1 MLSVAA
7 RSGYIEKARD
17 RSFTLPLA
25 LSMIMPRLADA
36 RTARKA
42 GMPMAVNAMAEL
54 MYAATTDQ
62 GIIRMKLFTLSAR
75 KLLVLTACVMCP
87 GLVSAH
93 GVDDHSGDPAYA
105 RYYHQAVNW
114 GGCPPSLF
122 TDGSTIQCALVTV
135 PVDWA
140 DPGRGDITIGISRPL
155 NPAPYSRLLLVNA
168 GGPDN
173 SSASQAEMLEQLQ
186 PQVEVDHLVVGVDLR
201 GITDGLGTQV
211 SCDYAQRSGAENF
224 MDGDSRNPTVDSVR
238 AQQDWWNRSIGPC
251 LQQHATFLKN
261 ITTPNHARDLNLVR
275 AVLGFPRADLFGV
288 SSGSSLMAYATR
300 MFPDRFERVVL
311 DSNMNWRHLDW
322 QRQALSRM
330 SMDQLNVQQAFIPF
344 IARHDDQFHMGTT
357 PPQVLTTFQRIYQ
370 ATSQHRMGSVTP
382 DQALGA
388 MDGTGM
394 WVFWDL
400 LVQPALGA
408 MTQALDGDPAH
419 IASAEQIAAFTS
431 VDLRNQP
438 SFNPMADVLQC
449 NDSGSTD
456 PRSTAR
462 KIADV
467 RTYWAIGASTLLD
480 KCQHWP
486 WQPALDRTLESRTSV
501 QALMVQNEFDPSTP
515 YSEALK
521 DRLANGPAAR
531 MVLVNNATTHG
542 AMFDD
547 NACTTNAEFAYLNSG
562 AMPVRDVVC
571 QAQPM
576 HSFAMQDA
584 VTYEY
589 GYPATGWRLP
599 PPPNIHQVSW
609 LLVP

>member
-1 MLSVAA
+1 
-7 RSGYIEKARD
+7 
-17 RSFTLPLA
+17 
-25 LSMIMPRLADA
+25 
-36 RTARKA
+36 
-42 GMPMAVNAMAEL
+42 
-54 MYAATTDQ
+54 
-62 GIIRMKLFTLSAR
+62 MKLFTLSAR
-75 KLLVLTACVMCP
+75 KLVVLTACVMCS
-87 GLVSAH
+87 GLASAH

-140 DPGRGDITIGISRPL
+140 DPSQGDITIGISRPL
-155 NPAPYSRLLLVNA
+155 DAPSHSRLLLVNA

-224 MDGDSRNPTVDSVR
+224 MDGDSRNPTVESVR
-238 AQQDWWNRSIGPC
+238 AQQNWWNRSIGPC
-251 LQQHATFLKN
+251 LQQHATFLKS

-311 DSNMNWRHLDW
+311 DSNMNWLHLDW

-357 PPQVLTTFQRIYQ
+357 PPQVMTTFQRIYQ

-382 DQALGA
+382 DQALGSL
-388 MDGTGM
+388 DGTGM

-400 LVQPALGA
+400 LVSPSLSA
-408 MTQALDGDPAH
+408 MSQALDGDPAH
-419 IASAEQIAAFTS
+419 IANAEQMAAMTFA
-431 VDLRNQP
+431 DLRSQS
-438 SFNPMADVLQC
+438 SFNPMPDVLQC

-456 PRSTAR
+456 SRSTAQ

-467 RTYWAIGASTLLD
+467 RTYWAIGASTVVD

-486 WQPALDRTLESRTSV
+486 WQPALDRRLESRTSV

-562 AMPVRDVVC
+562 VMPVRDVVC
-571 QAQPM
+571 QAKPM

-589 GYPATGWRLP
+589 GYPAMGWWLP

>member
-155 NPAPYSRLLLVNA
+155 NPAAYSRLLLVNA

-311 DSNMNWRHLDW
+311 DSNMNWRYLDW

-357 PPQVLTTFQRIYQ
+357 PQQVMTTFQRIYQ

-408 MTQALDGDPAH
+408 MSQALDGDPAH

-431 VDLRNQP
+431 VDLRNQA
-438 SFNPMADVLQC
+438 SLNPMADVLQC

-589 GYPATGWRLP
+589 GYPATGWWLP

>member
-1 MLSVAA
+1 MK
-7 RSGYIEKARD
+7 R
-17 RSFTLPLA
+17 FTFP
-25 LSMIMPRLADA
+25 
-36 RTARKA
+36 
-42 GMPMAVNAMAEL
+42 
-54 MYAATTDQ
+54 
-62 GIIRMKLFTLSAR
+62 AR
-75 KLLVLTACVMCP
+75 KLVVLIGCVVCSA
-87 GLVSAH
+87 LASAH

-105 RYYHQAVNW
+105 RYYQQSVNW

-140 DPGRGDITIGISRPL
+140 DPKQGDITIGISRPL
-155 NPAPYSRLLLVNA
+155 DPPTHTRLLLVNA

-173 SSASQAEMLEQLQ
+173 SSASMAELLEQWQ
-186 PQVEVDHLVVGVDLR
+186 PQVQVDHLVIGVDLR
-201 GITDGLGTQV
+201 GISDGLGTQV
-211 SCDYAQRSGAENF
+211 NCDYAQRSGAENF
-224 MDGDSRNPTVDSVR
+224 MDGDSRNPTVESVR
-238 AQQDWWNRSIGPC
+238 AQQAWWNRSIGTC
-251 LQQHATFLKN
+251 LQQHAAFLKG

-275 AVLGFPRADLFGV
+275 ALLGFRHADLLGV
-288 SSGSSLMAYATR
+288 SSGSSLMAYASR

-311 DSNMNWRHLDW
+311 DSNMNWLHLDW
-322 QRQALSRM
+322 QRQALRQV
-330 SMDQLNVQQAFIPF
+330 SMDQLNLQQAFIPF

-357 PPQVLTTFQRIYQ
+357 PQQVLTTFQRIYQ

-382 DQALGA
+382 DQALGSLE
-388 MDGTGM
+388 GTGM

-400 LVQPALGA
+400 LVSPSLSA
-408 MTQALDGDPAH
+408 MSTALDGDPAH
-419 IASAEQIAAFTS
+419 IADAEQMAAMTFA
-431 VDLRNQP
+431 DLRNQP
-438 SFNPMADVLQC
+438 SFNPMADALQC

-456 PRSTAR
+456 PRSIAQ

-467 RTYWAIGASTLLD
+467 RTYWAVGASTLVD

-486 WQPALDRTLESRTSV
+486 WRPALDRGLETRTRV
-501 QALMVQNEFDPSTP
+501 RALMVQNEFDPSTP

-521 DRLANGPAAR
+521 DRRENGHAAR

-542 AMFDD
+542 VMFDD
-547 NACTTNAEFAYLNSG
+547 DTCTTNVEFAYLNLG
-562 AMPVRDVVC
+562 VMPARDVVC
-571 QAQPM
+571 QAKPM

-589 GYPATGWRLP
+589 GHPAAGWWLP

>member
-1 MLSVAA
+1 
-7 RSGYIEKARD
+7 
-17 RSFTLPLA
+17 
-25 LSMIMPRLADA
+25 
-36 RTARKA
+36 
-42 GMPMAVNAMAEL
+42 
-54 MYAATTDQ
+54 
-62 GIIRMKLFTLSAR
+62 MKLFTLSAR

-155 NPAPYSRLLLVNA
+155 NPAAYSRLLLVNA

-311 DSNMNWRHLDW
+311 DSNMNWRYLDW

-357 PPQVLTTFQRIYQ
+357 PQQVMTTFQRIYQ

-589 GYPATGWRLP
+589 GYPATGWWLP

>member
-1 MLSVAA
+1 
-7 RSGYIEKARD
+7 
-17 RSFTLPLA
+17 
-25 LSMIMPRLADA
+25 
-36 RTARKA
+36 
-42 GMPMAVNAMAEL
+42 MPMAVNAMAEL

-155 NPAPYSRLLLVNA
+155 NPAAYSRLLLVNA

-311 DSNMNWRHLDW
+311 DSNMNWRYLDW

-357 PPQVLTTFQRIYQ
+357 PQQVMTTFQRIYQ

-408 MTQALDGDPAH
+408 MSQALDGDPAH

-589 GYPATGWRLP
+589 GYPATGWWLP

>member
-155 NPAPYSRLLLVNA
+155 NPAAYSRLLLVNA

-311 DSNMNWRHLDW
+311 DSNMNWRYLDW

-357 PPQVLTTFQRIYQ
+357 PQQVMTTFQRIYQ

-408 MTQALDGDPAH
+408 MSQALDGDPAH

-589 GYPATGWRLP
+589 GYPATGWWLP

>member
-1 MLSVAA
+1 
-7 RSGYIEKARD
+7 
-17 RSFTLPLA
+17 
-25 LSMIMPRLADA
+25 
-36 RTARKA
+36 
-42 GMPMAVNAMAEL
+42 
-54 MYAATTDQ
+54 
-62 GIIRMKLFTLSAR
+62 MKLFTLSAR
-75 KLLVLTACVMCP
+75 KLLALIACVMCP
-87 GLVSAH
+87 GLASAH
-93 GVDDHSGDPAYA
+93 SVDDHSGDPAYA
-105 RYYHQAVNW
+105 RYYHQAVKW

-140 DPGRGDITIGISRPL
+140 APGQGDITIGISRPL
-155 NPAPYSRLLLVNA
+155 NAPSHSRLLLVNA

-186 PQVEVDHLVVGVDLR
+186 PQVEIDHLVVGVDLR

-288 SSGSSLMAYATR
+288 SSGSSLMAYASR

-357 PPQVLTTFQRIYQ
+357 PPQVMTTFQRIYQ
-370 ATSQHRMGSVTP
+370 ATSEHRMGSVTP

-400 LVQPALGA
+400 LVSPSLSA
-408 MTQALDGDPAH
+408 MSQALDGDPAH

-431 VDLRNQP
+431 VDLRSQP

-456 PRSTAR
+456 PRSIAQ

-467 RTYWAIGASTLLD
+467 RRYWAIGASTVVD

-486 WQPALDRTLESRTSV
+486 WQSALDRALESRTRV
-501 QALMVQNEFDPSTP
+501 QALLVQNEFDPSTP

-521 DRLANGPAAR
+521 DRLVNGPAAR

-571 QAQPM
+571 QAKPM

-589 GYPATGWRLP
+589 GYPATGWWLP
-599 PPPNIHQVSW
+599 PPPDIHQVSW